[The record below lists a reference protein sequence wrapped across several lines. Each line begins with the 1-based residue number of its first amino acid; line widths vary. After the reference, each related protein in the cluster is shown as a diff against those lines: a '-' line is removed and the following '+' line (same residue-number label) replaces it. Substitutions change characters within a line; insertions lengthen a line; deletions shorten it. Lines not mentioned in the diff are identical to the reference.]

1 MESKRGSFTSS
12 IGFVFAAAGSAV
24 GLGNIWRFPY
34 IVAKDGGG
42 LFIIVYLALML
53 TFGYA
58 LITSEL
64 AIGRMTKQ
72 GPLTAYRYL
81 NKRWGFMGI
90 LACLIPAVISPYYC
104 VIGGWVLKYFVTY
117 VIGQASE
124 AAMDGAFTGFI
135 ASSVSPIVYFVI
147 FLAMTVAVVA
157 FGVQGGIEKISKV
170 LMPILFVMVIGIAIF
185 SLTLSHEDADGTV
198 RTGLQG
204 LKFYLIPNFSTMTWS
219 SVANTMVDALGQMF
233 YSLSI
238 AMGVLIAYGSY
249 MQDKDSI
256 VQGVNRIQFFDTG
269 VAFFAGMM
277 VVPAVYAFMGSE
289 GMSAGP
295 GLMFISMPKIFASMG
310 SVGSVLGIVF
320 FLMVIFAALTS
331 SISMLEAVVTSF
343 CDQFGWSRRRT
354 LFISSIVFLI
364 VGIVV
369 CLGYNALYFEAAL
382 PNGTVGQI
390 LDIFDYAS
398 NNVLMPVLAILTCV
412 LVGWII
418 GPQKVIEEVEKGGNR
433 FPRKKIYIVM
443 IKYIAPLFI
452 LALLLQAFGI
462 F

>member
-1 MESKRGSFTSS
+1 
-12 IGFVFAAAGSAV
+12 
-24 GLGNIWRFPY
+24 
-34 IVAKDGGG
+34 
-42 LFIIVYLALML
+42 
-53 TFGYA
+53 
-58 LITSEL
+58 
-64 AIGRMTKQ
+64 
-72 GPLTAYRYL
+72 
-81 NKRWGFMGI
+81 MGI

-147 FLAMTVAVVA
+147 FLEMTVAVVA

-320 FLMVIFAALTS
+320 FLIVIFAALTS

-343 CDQFGWSRRRT
+343 CDQLGWSRRRS
-354 LFISSIVFLI
+354 LFVSSIVFLV
-364 VGIVV
+364 VGVVV
-369 CLGYNALYFEAAL
+369 CLGYNMLYFEAAL

-418 GPQKVIEEVEKGGNR
+418 GPQKVIEEVEKDGNR

-452 LALLLQAFGI
+452 LALLLQAFDI